1 MEETSSKRADYTD
14 LTEVEILRVNQ
25 DLFGFHHPEYFEM
38 SYVNTFVRGSVEYEC
53 EDISELPACVNDLD
67 HPSAQSFEN
76 IDLSVYD
83 QTLI

>member
-1 MEETSSKRADYTD
+1 
-14 LTEVEILRVNQ
+14 
-25 DLFGFHHPEYFEM
+25 M
-38 SYVNTFVRGSVEYEC
+38 SCVNTFVRGSIEYEC

-83 QTLI
+83 QTSILI